1 MPGIVG
7 EHVSGGLAQVI
18 VKNCRTLATVALVCV
33 FGAACATTGKLMN
46 LQLQQ
51 SKQQVQ
57 TAMGKPTAARGSMT
71 NKYGQ
76 VIEVWEYALYKP
88 SSGLTFYWLYFYN
101 GKLVQWGQAGDWQRE
116 ADRIYEIRFE

>member
-1 MPGIVG
+1 
-7 EHVSGGLAQVI
+7 VI
-18 VKNCRTLATVALVCV
+18 RTVAAVASTCFLGV
-33 FGAACATTGKLMN
+33 ACATTGKLMN

-51 SKQQVQ
+51 TKQEVQ

-76 VIEVWEYALYKP
+76 VIEVWEYALYKT
-88 SSGLTFYWLYFYN
+88 GDDAFYGNRTFYWLYFYN
-101 GKLVQWGQAGDWQRE
+101 GKLVQWGEAGDWKRE